1 MNYDEFA
8 FFNQQLA
15 GMLKDG
21 IPLEGALRQLCQTM
35 QSGRLRSELEQL
47 ERDLA
52 QGLPLKDALAARELP
67 SFYCQMIQ
75 VGVQS
80 NNLVEVL
87 ILLADYYQRAQSIRM
102 RLKGLMVYPLLV
114 LGMALAVSV
123 LICAILS
130 TLGNEASFGF
140 GSLTEQRFNPSIG
153 INLLLPPTL
162 IILALIGVVVGLA
175 TPRLRRALNWRLP
188 GFQEASLSQLASAG
202 GLILKNGG
210 NLQETLGLLQSLEQE
225 TQAGVELGRWQQ
237 RLGEGRGKF
246 ADAAEASKVF
256 PPLFIWLI
264 ASGGENLAEG
274 FKQAAE
280 IYYARAT
287 YKVDMLLYAALPVSI
302 LLLGVMII
310 SQMMP
315 ALQLL
320 VSLMNSLGPMGD

>member
-8 FFNQQLA
+8 FFNRQLA

-52 QGLPLKDALAARELP
+52 KGTPFKDALAARQLP

-75 VGVQS
+75 VGVRS

-87 ILLADYYQRAQSIRM
+87 ILLADYYQRAQSIRLK
-102 RLKGLMVYPLLV
+102 LKGLMVYPLLV

-123 LICAILS
+123 LICIIFN
-130 TLGNEASFGF
+130 TLGNGVAFDFLVSKA
-140 GSLTEQRFNPSIG
+140 LPPAIG
-153 INLLLPPTL
+153 ISLLLPPVLLTL
-162 IILALIGVVVGLA
+162 AFIGVVAALA
-175 TPRLRRALNWRLP
+175 TPRLRRAMNWRLP

-225 TQAGVELGRWQQ
+225 TPAGAELGRWQQ
-237 RLGEGRGKF
+237 RLGQGHGKF
-246 ADAAEASKVF
+246 ADVAEASKVF

-264 ASGGENLAEG
+264 ASNGENLAEG

-287 YKVDMLLYAALPVSI
+287 HKVDMLLYAALPVSI

-310 SQMMP
+310 SQIMP

-320 VSLMNSLGPMGD
+320 VSFMNTLGSMGD

>member
-1 MNYDEFA
+1 
-8 FFNQQLA
+8 
-15 GMLKDG
+15 
-21 IPLEGALRQLCQTM
+21 
-35 QSGRLRSELEQL
+35 
-47 ERDLA
+47 
-52 QGLPLKDALAARELP
+52 
-67 SFYCQMIQ
+67 MIQ
-75 VGVQS
+75 VGVRS

-114 LGMALAVSV
+114 LTMALALSV
-123 LICAILS
+123 LICAIFHTMVNATAFEL
-130 TLGNEASFGF
+130 LGSQP
-140 GSLTEQRFNPSIG
+140 LPRSIG
-153 INLLLPPTL
+153 INLLLPPTFL
-162 IILALIGVVVGLA
+162 ILVFIGVVVALA
-175 TPRLRRALNWRLP
+175 TPRLRRALNWKLP

-210 NLQETLGLLQSLEQE
+210 NLQETLRLLHSLEQE
-225 TQAGVELGRWQQ
+225 TPAGVELDRWQQ

-246 ADAAEASKVF
+246 ADVAEASKVF

-264 ASGGENLAEG
+264 ASSGENLAEG

-287 YKVDMLLYAALPVSI
+287 HKVDMLLYAALPVSI

-320 VSLMNSLGPMGD
+320 VSLMNSLGSMGD

>member
-8 FFNQQLA
+8 FFNRQLA

-21 IPLEGALRQLCQTM
+21 IPLEGAMRQLCQTM

-52 QGLPLKDALAARELP
+52 KGTPLQEALAARQLP

-75 VGVQS
+75 VGVRS

-87 ILLADYYQRAQSIRM
+87 ILLADYYQRSQMIRLK
-102 RLKGLMVYPLLV
+102 LKGLMVYPLLV
-114 LGMALAVSV
+114 LGAALAVSV
-123 LICAILS
+123 LICALFS
-130 TLGNEASFGF
+130 TLGNAVAFELL
-140 GSLTEQRFNPSIG
+140 GSQPLPRSIG
-153 INLLLPPTL
+153 YNLLLPPTFL
-162 IILALIGVVVGLA
+162 ILVFIGVVAALV
-175 TPRLRRALNWRLP
+175 TPRLRRAMNWRLP

-225 TQAGVELGRWQQ
+225 TPAGVELGRWQQ
-237 RLGEGRGKF
+237 RLGQGHGKF

-264 ASGGENLAEG
+264 ASNGENLAEG

-287 YKVDMLLYAALPVSI
+287 HKVDMLLYAALPVSI
-302 LLLGVMII
+302 LLLGIMII

-320 VSLMNSLGPMGD
+320 VSLMNNLGAMGD